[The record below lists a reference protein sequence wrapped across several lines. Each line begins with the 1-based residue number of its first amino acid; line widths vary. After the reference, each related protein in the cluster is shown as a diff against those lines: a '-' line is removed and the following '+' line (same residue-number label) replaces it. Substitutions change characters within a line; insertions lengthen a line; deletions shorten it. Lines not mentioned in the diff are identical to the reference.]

1 MSKRVKPKEIPVETY
16 AALFGD
22 WVGKLMGYT
31 LRAMAQGG
39 EQKGPE
45 ILQKVLTHAA
55 ELTRESMP
63 ATMQLLGITEA
74 DLRERPF
81 ETYQQVF
88 DFEDR
93 VLGCKEIE
101 WIKEG
106 PDSLVEIARSCWMME
121 AVKQYPEICSYLIN
135 SISTAIRERM
145 WPDLDMERLEMVP
158 LGNAPDYCK
167 VRLKPKEKS
176 V

>member
-1 MSKRVKPKEIPVETY
+1 MSQGVKPEEIPVETY

-22 WVGKLMGYT
+22 WVGKLIGYM
-31 LRAMAQGG
+31 LRAMAQGQ
-39 EQKGPE
+39 EQRGPE
-45 ILQKVLTHAA
+45 ILQKVLAHAV
-55 ELTRESMP
+55 ELAQESVP

-93 VLGCKEIE
+93 VLGCKKLE
-101 WIKEG
+101 WIREG
-106 PDSLVEIARSCWMME
+106 PDSLIEIAKNCWMME
-121 AVKQYPEICSYLIN
+121 AVKQYPEICEHLIK
-135 SISTAIRERM
+135 SISAALRERM
-145 WPDLDMERLEMVP
+145 WPDLDMETLEMVP